1 MTWNRLKFPAC
12 AAFCAPLALAI
23 ALAIAVGARGTVQQA
38 PAGAIAE
45 ATHLARISLS
55 PQLQPARFS
64 NASELERLF
73 DALGYTWPP
82 APGPTVPRV
91 AVDYLPDD
99 FAWPIDLQDKKDM
112 FFKILLPMALA
123 ENQRVLRQR
132 ERLTAAIAAVQHE
145 SHAAL
150 PADHDAWR
158 TLEALVQDYRVDGDP
173 ADPSVQQALLDRID
187 AIPVALI
194 LAQAANESGWGDSRF
209 AREGNNLFGLWTY
222 LPENGIVPADRPDG
236 ETYLVRRYSTLQ
248 ASVRSYILNLNIG
261 HAYDELRA
269 ARAKMRARGDSHD
282 ALALAAGLERYSIR
296 GEEYVEEIR
305 AIIRFNDL
313 GRLARADLRD
323 TAAAVAFA
331 PPARGINLQVAAT
344 RVD

>member
-23 ALAIAVGARGTVQQA
+23 AVGAWGKVYQA
-38 PAGAIAE
+38 PAGAIAD
-45 ATHLARISLS
+45 ATHLARISPS
-55 PQLQPARFS
+55 PHLQPVRVS
-64 NASELERLF
+64 NAGELKRLF
-73 DALGYTWPP
+73 DALDYTWPP
-82 APGPTVPRV
+82 APGPSVPRV

-99 FAWPIDLQDKKDM
+99 FAWPIDLQDKKNM
-112 FFKILLPMALA
+112 FFKILLPLALA

-132 ERLTAAIAAVQHE
+132 ERLTAAISAIRHE
-145 SHAAL
+145 AL
-150 PADHDAWR
+150 PADHDACR
-158 TLEALVQDYRVDGDP
+158 TLEALAQDYRVDGDP

-222 LPENGIVPADRPDG
+222 LPESGIVPADRPDG

-261 HAYDELRA
+261 HAYDELRT
-269 ARAKMRARGDSHD
+269 ARATMRAHGDSHD
-282 ALALAAGLERYSIR
+282 PLALAAGLERYSIR
-296 GEEYVEEIR
+296 GEAYVEEIR
-305 AIIRFNDL
+305 AIIRVNDL
-313 GRLARADLRD
+313 DRLARADLRD
-323 TAAAVAFA
+323 TAAAVALA
-331 PPARGINLQVAAT
+331 PPARSVNLQLAAT